1 MAIRKDSPAWSC
13 DREPRIRGRG
23 FIPWLT
29 TWSKRKI
36 SMSCIKFGPTD
47 ALGVKAPYSVTQVFR
62 HPMISTL
69 RVTSFTSGQSTEL
82 FSLAS
87 TSTLVTSFDI
97 APCGNEIWI
106 SDSDGGLSLFG
117 PPGRQPIT
125 GTSEC

>member
-1 MAIRKDSPAWSC
+1 MAIRKDSLAWSC

-29 TWSKRKI
+29 TWRKRKI

-47 ALGVKAPYSVTQVFR
+47 ALGVKARADGNHSAYSVTQVFSHR
-62 HPMISTL
+62 MIP
-69 RVTSFTSGQSTEL
+69 RCL

>member
-1 MAIRKDSPAWSC
+1 MILGKDSPAWSC

-47 ALGVKAPYSVTQVFR
+47 ALGVKTSYD
-62 HPMISTL
+62 STL